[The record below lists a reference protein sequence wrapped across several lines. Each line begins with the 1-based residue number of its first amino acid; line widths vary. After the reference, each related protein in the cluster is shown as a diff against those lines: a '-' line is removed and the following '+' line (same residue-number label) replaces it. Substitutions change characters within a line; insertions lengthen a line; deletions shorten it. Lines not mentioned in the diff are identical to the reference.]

1 MLRQINQIF
10 TIKFISVLIISFP
23 SAIVAEYLN
32 IPLAWFL
39 GPMLATSIGAL
50 MGLKIIIPRIV
61 LSSILILLG
70 LYIGNYID
78 KDLFSQIHQWA
89 FTSLIMFAYIILSI
103 FIVSI
108 YLQKFSKYEKKTS
121 IFSAAPGALGPL
133 MILAEDAKT
142 DLSQVATSHLIRLII
157 IITVF
162 PFIVNSFYDVDSV
175 NISEEIIT
183 DQNLYHLMILIASSV
198 ILILFFEK
206 IKVPAAL
213 LTGTL
218 VASGLLQITEVAS
231 YQISPDIIDYCL
243 LILGS
248 SVGCRFADKTFG
260 EIGRN
265 ALHSF
270 VATFLLVIL
279 GVAAAVIAG
288 LIIDK
293 NFFTLL
299 LSYCP
304 GGIYEVAVIAIFFDL
319 DPEFVSFHHI
329 IRLLMILLYAEI
341 KNKAEIRSLP
351 RRSIKF
357 AMQICTELNY
367 MCQKLKSLI

>member
-1 MLRQINQIF
+1 MMQNNQAIPFNKENFKQIF
-10 TIKFISVLIISFP
+10 SVSFVLVILISIPGAIIADFF
-23 SAIVAEYLN
+23 N

-39 GPMLATSIGAL
+39 GPMLVTSLSSL
-50 MGLKIIIPRIV
+50 MGLKIEMPRLI

-70 LYIGNYID
+70 LYID
-78 KDLFSQIHQWA
+78 KSLFAQMHQWIW
-89 FTSLIMFAYIILSI
+89 TSLIMLIYIILSVL
-103 FIVSI
+103 IVSK
-108 YLQKFSKYEKKTS
+108 YLQKFSKYEQKTS

-133 MILAEDAKT
+133 MILAEDEKT

-162 PFIVNSFYDVDSV
+162 PFIVNSFYDFEGVESAQKIIDNQNLSHLL
-175 NISEEIIT
+175 ILIIT
-183 DQNLYHLMILIASSV
+183 SV
-198 ILILFFEK
+198 ILIYFFDRLK
-206 IKVPAAL
+206 LPAAL
-213 LTGTL
+213 LSGTL
-218 VASGLLQITEVAS
+218 VASGLLQITDIAAYE
-231 YQISPDIIDYCL
+231 ISADIIDFCL
-243 LILGS
+243 LILGA

-270 VATFLLVIL
+270 VATFLLVLL
-279 GVAAAVIAG
+279 GLIAAFTAS

-329 IRLLMILLYAEI
+329 IRLLMILFIVPIIL
-341 KNKAEIRSLP
+341 
-351 RRSIKF
+351 
-357 AMQICTELNY
+357 
-367 MCQKLKSLI
+367 KLISKKT

>member
-1 MLRQINQIF
+1 MMQNNQAIPFNKENFKQIF
-10 TIKFISVLIISFP
+10 SIPFISVIIISIP
-23 SAIVAEYLN
+23 SAIIAEYFN
-32 IPLAWFL
+32 IPLSWFL
-39 GPMLATSIGAL
+39 GPMLITSLASL
-50 MGLKIIIPRIV
+50 MGLKTKMPRLI
-61 LSSILILLG
+61 LSSILIILG
-70 LYIGNYID
+70 LYIGNYVD
-78 KDLFSQIHQWA
+78 KDLFSQMQDWIW
-89 FTSLIMFAYIILSI
+89 TSIIMLLYIIFSVL
-103 FIVSI
+103 IVSK
-108 YLQKFSKYEKKTS
+108 YLEKFAKYEKKTS

-162 PFIVNSFYDVDSV
+162 PFIVNSFYDVDNV
-175 NISEEIIT
+175 NISEKVIT
-183 DQNLYHLMILIASSV
+183 NQNLSHLIILIISSV

-206 IKVPAAL
+206 MKVPAAL

-218 VASGLLQITEVAS
+218 VASGFLQITEVAS

-248 SVGCRFADKTFG
+248 SVGCRFADKTFS
-260 EIGRN
+260 EIGKN

-270 VATFLLVIL
+270 IATSLLVVL
-279 GVAAAVIAG
+279 GIVAAVFAG
-288 LIIDK
+288 LVIDK

-329 IRLLMILLYAEI
+329 IRLLMILFIVPIIL
-341 KNKAEIRSLP
+341 R
-351 RRSIKF
+351 F
-357 AMQICTELNY
+357 
-367 MCQKLKSLI
+367 LKKT

>member
-1 MLRQINQIF
+1 MQNNQALPFNKENFKQIF
-10 TIKFISVLIISFP
+10 SLQFITVIIISIP
-23 SAIVAEYLN
+23 SSLVADYFN

-39 GPMLATSIGAL
+39 GPMLITSLAAL
-50 MGLKIIIPRIV
+50 MGLKVKMPRLV
-61 LSSILILLG
+61 LSAVLIVLG

-78 KDLFSQIHQWA
+78 KSLLAQMHQWIW
-89 FTSLIMFAYIILSI
+89 TSLIMLVYIIVSVL
-103 FIVSI
+103 IVSK
-108 YLQKFSKYEKKTS
+108 YLQIFSKYERKTS

-133 MILAEDAKT
+133 MILAEDEKS

-157 IITVF
+157 IITIF
-162 PFIVNSFYDVDSV
+162 PFIVNSFYEVEKLKIVDEVLS
-175 NISEEIIT
+175 N
-183 DQNLYHLMILIASSV
+183 QNLAHLLILIISSI
-198 ILILFFEK
+198 ILIFLFDKFK
-206 IKVPAAL
+206 IPAAL
-213 LTGTL
+213 LSGTL
-218 VASGLLQITEVAS
+218 VASGFLQITEIAS

-248 SVGCRFADKTFG
+248 SVGCRFAEKTFG

-270 VATFLLVIL
+270 VATFLLVVL
-279 GVAAAVIAG
+279 GLIAAFAAG

-329 IRLLMILLYAEI
+329 IRLLMILFIVPIMLKI
-341 KNKAEIRSLP
+341 IPK
-351 RRSIKF
+351 
-357 AMQICTELNY
+357 
-367 MCQKLKSLI
+367 KSLI

>member
-1 MLRQINQIF
+1 MMQNNQAIPFNKENFKQIF
-10 TIKFISVLIISFP
+10 SIPFISVLIISIP
-23 SAIVAEYLN
+23 SAIIAEYFK

-39 GPMLATSIGAL
+39 GPMLITSLASL
-50 MGLKIIIPRIV
+50 MGLKTKMPRLV
-61 LSSILILLG
+61 LSSILIILG

-78 KDLFSQIHQWA
+78 KDLFSQMQDWIW
-89 FTSLIMFAYIILSI
+89 TSFIMFIYIILSVL
-103 FIVSI
+103 IVSK
-108 YLQKFSKYEKKTS
+108 YLEKFSKYEKKTS

-162 PFIVNSFYDVDSV
+162 PFIVNSFYGVDSV
-175 NISEEIIT
+175 NISKKIIT
-183 DQNLYHLMILIASSV
+183 NQNLYHLIILIISSI
-198 ILILFFEK
+198 ILILLFEK
-206 IKVPAAL
+206 IKAPAAL

-218 VASGLLQITEVAS
+218 VASGLLQITEIAT
-231 YQISPDIIDYCL
+231 YQISPNIIDYCL

-248 SVGCRFADKTFG
+248 SVGCRFANKSFG

-270 VATFLLVIL
+270 VATFLLVVL
-279 GVAAAVIAG
+279 GIIAAMFASI
-288 LIIDK
+288 IIDK

-329 IRLLMILLYAEI
+329 IRLLMILFTVPILLKI
-341 KNKAEIRSLP
+341 ISKKA
-351 RRSIKF
+351 
-357 AMQICTELNY
+357 
-367 MCQKLKSLI
+367 

>member
-1 MLRQINQIF
+1 MQNNQAIPFNKENFKQIF
-10 TIKFISVLIISFP
+10 SVSFILVILISIP
-23 SAIVAEYLN
+23 GAIIADFFN

-39 GPMLATSIGAL
+39 GPMLITSLASL
-50 MGLKIIIPRIV
+50 MGLKIKMPRLV

-78 KDLFSQIHQWA
+78 NSLFAQMHQWIW
-89 FTSLIMFAYIILSI
+89 TSLIMLVYIILSVL
-103 FIVSI
+103 IVSK
-108 YLQKFSKYEKKTS
+108 YLQRFSRYDQKTS

-133 MILAEDAKT
+133 MILAEDEKT

-162 PFIVNSFYDVDSV
+162 PFIVNSFYDFKDMEL
-175 NISEEIIT
+175 IQKTT
-183 DQNLYHLMILIASSV
+183 DNQNLNHLFFLIIASV
-198 ILILFFEK
+198 ILIYFFVKLK
-206 IKVPAAL
+206 IPAAL
-213 LTGTL
+213 LSGTL
-218 VASGLLQITEVAS
+218 VASGFLQITDIAT
-231 YQISPDIIDYCL
+231 YKISADVIDYCL
-243 LILGS
+243 LVLGA

-270 VATFLLVIL
+270 VATFLLVLL
-279 GVAAAVIAG
+279 GLIAAFVAS

-329 IRLLMILLYAEI
+329 IRLLMILFI
-341 KNKAEIRSLP
+341 VPI
-351 RRSIKF
+351 
-357 AMQICTELNY
+357 M
-367 MCQKLKSLI
+367 LKIISRKT

>member
-1 MLRQINQIF
+1 MQNNQALPFNKENFKQIF
-10 TIKFISVLIISFP
+10 SLQFITVIIISIP
-23 SAIVAEYLN
+23 SSLVADYFN

-39 GPMLATSIGAL
+39 GPMLITSLAAL
-50 MGLKIIIPRIV
+50 LGLKVKMPRLV
-61 LSSILILLG
+61 LSAVLIVLG

-78 KDLFSQIHQWA
+78 KSLFAQMHQWIW
-89 FTSLIMFAYIILSI
+89 TSLIMLVYIVVSVL
-103 FIVSI
+103 IVSK
-108 YLQKFSKYEKKTS
+108 YLQIFSKYEKKTS

-133 MILAEDAKT
+133 MILAEDEKS

-157 IITVF
+157 IITIF
-162 PFIVNSFYDVDSV
+162 PFIVDSFYEVEKLKVVDEVLS
-175 NISEEIIT
+175 
-183 DQNLYHLMILIASSV
+183 DQNLAHLLILIASS
-198 ILILFFEK
+198 IALIFLFDKFK
-206 IKVPAAL
+206 IPAAL
-213 LTGTL
+213 LSGTL
-218 VASGLLQITEVAS
+218 VASGFLQITDIAS

-248 SVGCRFADKTFG
+248 SVGCRFAEKTFG

-265 ALHSF
+265 AIHSF
-270 VATFLLVIL
+270 VATFLLVVL
-279 GVAAAVIAG
+279 GLIAALAAG

-329 IRLLMILLYAEI
+329 IRLLMILFIVPIMLKI
-341 KNKAEIRSLP
+341 ISKKA
-351 RRSIKF
+351 
-357 AMQICTELNY
+357 
-367 MCQKLKSLI
+367 

>member
-1 MLRQINQIF
+1 MMQNNQAIPFNKDNFKQIF
-10 TIKFISVLIISFP
+10 SIPFVLVIIISIP
-23 SAIVAEYLN
+23 SAIIADFFN

-39 GPMLATSIGAL
+39 GPMLVTSLASL
-50 MGLKIIIPRIV
+50 MGLKIKMPRLV

-78 KDLFSQIHQWA
+78 KSLFAQMHQWIW
-89 FTSLIMFAYIILSI
+89 TSLIMLVYIVFSVL
-103 FIVSI
+103 IVSK
-108 YLQKFSKYEKKTS
+108 YLEKFSKYEKKTS

-133 MILAEDAKT
+133 MILAEDEKT

-162 PFIVNSFYDVDSV
+162 PFIVNSFYDVEG
-175 NISEEIIT
+175 IEIAQEVIEN
-183 DQNLYHLMILIASSV
+183 QSFQHLLILIISSI
-198 ILILFFEK
+198 ILIYFFDKLK
-206 IKVPAAL
+206 IPAAL
-213 LTGTL
+213 LSGTL
-218 VASGLLQITEVAS
+218 IASGFLQITEIAT

-243 LILGS
+243 LILGA
-248 SVGCRFADKTFG
+248 SVGCRFADKTFS

-270 VATFLLVIL
+270 VATFLLVVL
-279 GVAAAVIAG
+279 GVIAALVAG

-329 IRLLMILLYAEI
+329 IRLLMILFIVPIMLKI
-341 KNKAEIRSLP
+341 ISKKA
-351 RRSIKF
+351 
-357 AMQICTELNY
+357 
-367 MCQKLKSLI
+367 

>member
-1 MLRQINQIF
+1 MMQNNQAIPFNKENFNQIF
-10 TIKFISVLIISFP
+10 SFSFILVILISIP
-23 SAIVAEYLN
+23 SAIIAEFFN
-32 IPLAWFL
+32 IPLSWFL
-39 GPMLATSIGAL
+39 GPMLATSLASL
-50 MGLKIIIPRIV
+50 MGLKIKMPRLI

-78 KDLFSQIHQWA
+78 KSLFAQMHQWIW
-89 FTSLIMFAYIILSI
+89 TSLIMLVYIIFSVL
-103 FIVSI
+103 IVSK
-108 YLQKFSKYEKKTS
+108 YLEKFSRYGRKTS

-133 MILAEDAKT
+133 MILAEDEKT

-162 PFIVNSFYDVDSV
+162 PFIVNSFYDVKGIEV
-175 NISEEIIT
+175 TQKIIEN
-183 DQNLYHLMILIASSV
+183 QNLIHLV
-198 ILILFFEK
+198 ILIISSIILIYFFDKLK
-206 IKVPAAL
+206 IPAAL
-213 LTGTL
+213 LSGTL
-218 VASGLLQITEVAS
+218 VASGSLQITDIAT
-231 YQISPDIIDYCL
+231 YQISPDIIDYGL
-243 LILGS
+243 LILGA
-248 SVGCRFADKTFG
+248 SVGCRFADKTFS

-270 VATFLLVIL
+270 VATFLLVVL
-279 GVAAAVIAG
+279 GVIAALVAG

-329 IRLLMILLYAEI
+329 IRLLMILFIVPVMLKI
-341 KNKAEIRSLP
+341 ISKKA
-351 RRSIKF
+351 
-357 AMQICTELNY
+357 
-367 MCQKLKSLI
+367 